1 MVPDIIQ
8 AIGVAVA
15 AILAAWNA
23 RQAKQIADL
32 RTDMERLQQSELES
46 RRLLRSAVRNIR
58 DWLRWDAAGRVG
70 APPAIPD
77 DLRDE
82 V

>member
-8 AIGVAVA
+8 AIGVAIAGV
-15 AILAAWNA
+15 LAAWNA

-32 RTDMERLQQSELES
+32 RVDMQRLQTSELES

-58 DWLRWDAAGRVG
+58 DWIRWDASGRVG
-70 APPAIPD
+70 PPPSIPD